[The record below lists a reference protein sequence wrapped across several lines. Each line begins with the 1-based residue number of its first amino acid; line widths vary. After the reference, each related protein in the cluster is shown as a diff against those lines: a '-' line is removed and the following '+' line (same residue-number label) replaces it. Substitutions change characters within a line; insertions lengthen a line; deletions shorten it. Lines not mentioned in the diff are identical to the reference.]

1 MTGQKR
7 TRKLSR
13 LQSEVAEDLLRTSH
27 FDFTLCKPKWMAEDE
42 VAAEQIVEAVNKR
55 CDAAET
61 IILVGISSSPL
72 RRQMCS

>member
-42 VAAEQIVEAVNKR
+42 YAAEQIVEAVNKR
-55 CDAAET
+55 CD
-61 IILVGISSSPL
+61 P
-72 RRQMCS
+72 R